1 MASRNSPVGTLTE
14 GHLVAGICIG
24 SAIGLMSCILFLSLL
39 SRYTQRRWGQPDSGL
54 RTRVLGLII
63 GALVCFPLLFCIAT
77 RVPGIEKRI
86 DHNDALAMGLAVL
99 LGLLL
104 WGGCF
109 TFARLLLRWV
119 GLDGKYSA

>member
-1 MASRNSPVGTLTE
+1 M
-14 GHLVAGICIG
+14 
-24 SAIGLMSCILFLSLL
+24 
-39 SRYTQRRWGQPDSGL
+39 
-54 RTRVLGLII
+54 
-63 GALVCFPLLFCIAT
+63 CFPLLFCIAT